1 MARLIVKLGERDL
14 QEYDIGAQPIAIGRL
29 PDNQIVIDNPTVS
42 GHHAR
47 VHREGAICVLEDL
60 KSTNGTFVHG
70 KPIARHSLREGDVVL
85 IGKHALLFT
94 RQGDPPDDLPADSL
108 EASGGAMDSPPQ
120 IYDDVVPKTAIPTA
134 HGSIGIVTVIAGDTG
149 QSQYMLTAMTTVIGK
164 SDMAEIRVKG
174 WLKPQM
180 AAAIARKGEGF
191 AISPMEGKVSV
202 NGQRITNRRDLAS
215 GDVIETSGLTL
226 EFTLKA

>member
-1 MARLIVKLGERDL
+1 MARLIVKFGERDL
-14 QEYDIGAQPIAIGRL
+14 QEYEIGAQPLSIGRL

-47 VHREGAICVLEDL
+47 VHLEGAVCVLEDL

-70 KPIARHSLREGDVVL
+70 KPVARHSLREGDVVL

-94 RQGDPPDDLPADSL
+94 RQGDPVEESQPAT
-108 EASGGAMDSPPQ
+108 SGPPAVA
-120 IYDDVVPKTAIPTA
+120 IAYPPPVYDDVLPKTAIPTA
-134 HGSIGIVTVIAGDTG
+134 YGCIGIVKVIAGDTG
-149 QSQYMLTAMTTVIGK
+149 QTEYTLTAMTTLIGK
-164 SDMAEIRVKG
+164 ADMAEIRLKG

-191 AISPMEGKVSV
+191 TIAPMEGKVTV
-202 NGQRITNRRDLAS
+202 NGERITNRRDLVD
-215 GDVIETSGLTL
+215 GDVIETSGVSL
-226 EFTLKA
+226 EFTLRT